1 MKLFLS
7 LHRNIQIRVV
17 STFLARVVGG
27 MIFPFMTIYFADRL
41 GAKLT
46 GILILFNVI
55 LGVFMSFYGGYIA
68 DTIGRKRA
76 MVIGQFLTAVSFGF
90 MTLANSPWWDS
101 VWLTF
106 FMFVINNL
114 AGGLMGPAGDAMLI
128 DVSTPDTRSFIY
140 SVNYWSINAG
150 FVVASAIGPFLY
162 KSHRFGLY
170 VALTAVSIF
179 NLFLIVKYV
188 IETYVPIKRNEE
200 IHILRDVFNKYKIV
214 FFDKA
219 YMYLTLA
226 GIFVMALE
234 NQRSNYI
241 SVHVKSTFETISMN
255 FPSFHLSSPFVT
267 MEKVNFDGINMV
279 GVLGIENGLIIVLL
293 TIAIAQMVR
302 TMKQKPTLYFGIATQ
317 AIGFAM
323 MGFSTSFWPLMVF
336 GFIQTV
342 GEMFYVPVRQSYQ
355 AAMMDENAR
364 GAYSA
369 FNGLLF
375 QVAKM
380 IGAISITLSVYIGRF
395 GMLILMLS
403 FGVLGYILHE
413 IAFKIYSKKKVLD
426 ID

>member
-7 LHRNIQIRVV
+7 LHRNIQIRVI

-41 GAKLT
+41 GAELT
-46 GILILFNVI
+46 GILILTNVV
-55 LGVFMSFYGGYIA
+55 LGIFMSFYGGYIT

-76 MVIGQFLTAVSFGF
+76 MVIGQVLTAVSFGF

-114 AGGLMGPAGDAMLI
+114 ANGLMGPAGDAMLI
-128 DVSTPDTRSFIY
+128 DVSTPETRSFIY
-140 SVNYWSINAG
+140 SINYWSINAG

-170 VALTAVSIF
+170 VALTVVSVF
-179 NLFLIVKYV
+179 NLFLIGKYV
-188 IETYVPIKRNEE
+188 VETYVPIKRNEE
-200 IHILRDVFNKYKIV
+200 VHILRDVFNKYKIV
-214 FFDKA
+214 FVDKA
-219 YMYLTLA
+219 YMFLTLA

-241 SVHVKSTFETISMN
+241 AYHVKNNFDKFMMN
-255 FPSFHLSSPFVT
+255 FPSLHLSSPFVT
-267 MEKVNFDGINMV
+267 MEKVTFDGINMV

-293 TIAIAQMVR
+293 TLAIAQLVSKR
-302 TMKQKPTLYFGIATQ
+302 KQKPTLYFGIVTQ

-323 MGFSTSFWPLMVF
+323 MGFSTSFWPLLVF

-342 GEMFYVPVRQSYQ
+342 GEMFYVPVRQTYQ

-369 FNGLLF
+369 INGLLF
-375 QVAKM
+375 QMAKM
-380 IGAISITLSVYIGRF
+380 IGAISITISAYIGRF
-395 GMLILMLS
+395 GMLLMMLG
-403 FGVLGYILHE
+403 FGVISYIFYE
-413 IAFKIYSKKKVLD
+413 IAFKVYGKKKVLD
-426 ID
+426 VT

>member
-7 LHRNIQIRVV
+7 LHRNIQIRVI

-41 GAKLT
+41 GAKIT
-46 GILILFNVI
+46 GLLLLVNVI
-55 LGVFMSFYGGYIA
+55 LGIFMNFYGGYIT

-76 MVIGQFLTAVSFGF
+76 MVIGQVLTAVSFGF
-90 MTLANSPWWDS
+90 MTLANSPWMDS

-106 FMFVINNL
+106 LMFLINNI
-114 AGGLMGPAGDAMLI
+114 ANGLMGPAGDAMLI
-128 DVSTPDTRSFIY
+128 DVSTPETRSFIY
-140 SVNYWSINAG
+140 SINYWSINAG

-170 VALTAVSIF
+170 VALTTVSVF

-200 IHILRDVFNKYKIV
+200 VHIIRDVFNKYKIV
-214 FFDKA
+214 FVDKA
-219 YMYLTLA
+219 YMFLTLA

-241 SVHVKSTFETISMN
+241 SYHVKNTFDKFTLT
-255 FPSFHLSSPFVT
+255 FPHFHMSSPFIT
-267 MEKVNFDGINMV
+267 MKKAHFDGINMV

-293 TIAIAQMVR
+293 TLAIASMVSR
-302 TMKQKPTLYFGIATQ
+302 KKQKPTLYFGIGTQ

-323 MGFSTSFWPLMVF
+323 MGFSTSFWPLLVF

-342 GEMFYVPVRQSYQ
+342 GEMFYVPVRQTYQ

-369 FNGLLF
+369 INGLLF

-380 IGAISITLSVYIGRF
+380 IGAICITLSAYIGRV
-395 GMLILMLS
+395 GMLVLMLS
-403 FGVLGYILHE
+403 FGILSYIFYE
-413 IAFKIYSKKKVLD
+413 ISFKIYAKKKVLE
-426 ID
+426 IE